1 MDTGEFRKAMKQG
14 FVYDE
19 TGSCDVKDMAGG
31 DLVLCQPFFN
41 FSRTVS

>member
-19 TGSCDVKDMAGG
+19 TGKKTDMEVRWRFDGSNG
-31 DLVLCQPFFN
+31 
-41 FSRTVS
+41 